1 MLLSTEEICR
11 FADTNPKKNNYRE
24 AERILKTTDNLF
36 SCGKDK
42 QKEGETFV
50 KITARCI
57 ATSGVRSKEPHLIS
71 GNINI
76 LSNGQCEIE
85 SMIYIII

>member
-1 MLLSTEEICR
+1 MEEICR

-42 QKEGETFV
+42 QKEGESLFKKLSLFNTQFIFKKDARFTFLW
-50 KITARCI
+50 K
-57 ATSGVRSKEPHLIS
+57 
-71 GNINI
+71 
-76 LSNGQCEIE
+76 
-85 SMIYIII
+85 